1 MKLPSILMAVM
12 LLAVPAM
19 AQHDHDSHEHGQKPA
34 ASPQKLSLPTT
45 LVAQTTCPISGEDL
59 DSKEHFVDYEGHR
72 IYTCCGKCAK
82 KVAAKPERTA
92 MNMYA
97 EGIALE
103 NLQTTCVVSGE
114 ELEDRDSF
122 VQLYN
127 KTIYTCCNKCK
138 KKVAANPA
146 KYLDKLEGRHA
157 QEKCAVRGGDLDP
170 EANFVI
176 EGMTIGQCCPGCE
189 KKWGADP
196 AAYFAKLQEKNVV
209 AEPASMLCPV
219 MPSMEGSKKY
229 PVTLGAKRYYFCSA
243 KTAVMFAKNPGKYL
257 PKWLAAQESP
267 EAAVSSG
274 LESLGGA
281 IGG

>member
-1 MKLPSILMAVM
+1 MKALLTLITGLCLALPLF
-12 LLAVPAM
+12 
-19 AQHDHDSHEHGQKPA
+19 AQDLTTAPLKEKA
-34 ASPQKLSLPTT
+34 EKAWSLPTT
-45 LVAQTTCPISGEDL
+45 LVAQTTCPISGEEL
-59 DSKEHFVDYEGHR
+59 ESKEHFVDYEGHR

-114 ELEDRDSF
+114 ELEDRDTF

-127 KTIYTCCNKCK
+127 KTVYVCCNKCK

-157 QEKCAVRGGDLDP
+157 QKLCVFSGEEIDPAETVVVEGMKVGNCCGKCAAKG
-170 EANFVI
+170 EAN
-176 EGMTIGQCCPGCE
+176 
-189 KKWGADP
+189 P

-229 PVTLGAKRYYFCSA
+229 PVTMGAKRYYFCSA